1 MKLMVVVLCL
11 ISERF
16 LIHALSYQ
24 RFSWFGNYASFI
36 NKYIKTTPYFKNP
49 WLILVS
55 ITLPIITV
63 TSIVYFLFYHLV
75 WGLAGLIL
83 SIMIFFYCLGPQ
95 NAFYPVSEEQNNGSG
110 GVHIGNYFALVNSQ
124 LFAVIFWYVIG
135 GPLAA
140 LTYRLLSLSKGI
152 ESVQLQA
159 TQITEILEW
168 VPARITALL
177 FLLVG
182 NFQRGFA
189 IFIQYMMSG
198 PDSNNQLLSECGLQ
212 AVRVDDVDEIPI
224 PKAEALVEQ
233 SAIVLVVFIA
243 LFTLVAWL

>member
-1 MKLMVVVLCL
+1 MKLMVIVLCL

-16 LIHALSYQ
+16 LIHAMSYR
-24 RFSWFGNYASFI
+24 RFYWFGNYASFI
-36 NKYIKTTPYFKNP
+36 NKYIETTPYFTSP
-49 WLILVS
+49 WLMLAG
-55 ITLPIITV
+55 ITLPIITA
-63 TSIVYFLFYHLV
+63 TSIIYFLFYHLI
-75 WGLAGLIL
+75 WGLAGFIL

-95 NAFYPVSEEQNNGSG
+95 NAFYPVSEDQNNGLSG
-110 GVHIGNYFALVNSQ
+110 IDIGNYFALANNQ
-124 LFAVIFWYVIG
+124 LFAVIFWYVLA
-135 GPLAA
+135 GPIAA
-140 LTYRLLSLSKGI
+140 LTYRLLSLSRSI
-152 ESVQLQA
+152 ESVQSQA

-168 VPARITALL
+168 IPARITALL

-189 IFIQYMMSG
+189 TFIQNMMTG
-198 PDSNNQLLSECGLQ
+198 PDSNNQLLSACGLQ

-224 PKAEALVEQ
+224 AKAEALVEQ